1 MEVMK
6 LRITFA
12 KRNSLNHQKNM
23 KKLLAIAAMSVFASL
38 SAATAH
44 AGTWDV
50 LCIKQ
55 GPARGF
61 AHLPVR
67 NLNPSSNVAPA
78 PQAGYP
84 IPARSIPTKA
94 KVAEMSDIV
103 GDMNFISLGFG
114 GSIVLSYS
122 DRFANV
128 PGNDITV
135 YETTWGNPN
144 CTPNVS
150 ESALVEFSQDGFNWI
165 QRNACHNG
173 SYDISPL
180 LWAKYVRIT
189 DKTNNNPSI
198 GGDGVDAYD
207 VDGLVAVSDFSGV
220 VPNPL
225 CDYQQGVASQFVGA
239 AGNFPGRGIVA
250 QRKNFANA
258 NINEFS
264 GMVIPSTRE
273 VSGWYNFWSIGF
285 GGRACFQLP
294 YSVFATP
301 GADFKMYETTW
312 NNQPCPNYFEKVNI
326 FVSPDGV
333 NWGPA
338 HYLCKDG
345 DVDFGTDFPVVNYI
359 KFEDISNPANFG
371 GGADAYDIDNIF
383 IYQTPP
389 GSTAPDVCGVPQGGR
404 RSVPAMENILSEGGV
419 PEEMFPLDIV
429 GSNVVS
435 DKIAFTAT
443 IAEKGGYTYSIRN
456 HTGQEVLNGAF
467 EGGLYENPTVEVST
481 GKFASGVYFLTLSSA
496 TGKETVKFI
505 KK

>member
-1 MEVMK
+1 
-6 LRITFA
+6 
-12 KRNSLNHQKNM
+12 M
-23 KKLLAIAAMSVFASL
+23 KKLLAIAAMSALASL
-38 SAATAH
+38 GSQTAQ

-55 GPARGF
+55 GPTRGF
-61 AHLPVR
+61 VPGFPGVGLPVR
-67 NLNPSSNVAPA
+67 TLTPSSNVAPA

-84 IPARSIPTKA
+84 IPARSIPTQA

-122 DRFANV
+122 DKFANV
-128 PGNDITV
+128 PGDDITV
-135 YETTWGNPN
+135 YETTWGDPS

-150 ESALVEFSQDGFNWI
+150 EAALVEFSQDGINWI

-180 LWAKYVRIT
+180 MWAKYVRIT
-189 DKTNNNPSI
+189 DKTNPSTSI
-198 GGDGVDAYD
+198 TGDGVDAYD
-207 VDGLVAVSDFSGV
+207 VDGLVASADYDETVN
-220 VPNPL
+220 NPV
-225 CDYQQGVASQFVGA
+225 CDYIQGVASQFVGTGA
-239 AGNFPGRGIVA
+239 PSGTGIVS
-250 QRKNFANA
+250 QRKNFSNA
-258 NINEFS
+258 GINEFS
-264 GMVIPSTRE
+264 GLVIPSTRE

-285 GGRACFQLP
+285 GGHACFQLP
-294 YSVFATP
+294 YGVFATP

-333 NWGPA
+333 TWGPA

-345 DVDFGTDFPVVNYI
+345 DVDFGNDFPVVNYI
-359 KFEDISNPANFG
+359 KFVDISNPADFG

-404 RSVPAMENILSEGGV
+404 RSVPAMDNIFNEGGV
-419 PEEMFPLDIV
+419 PEEMFPLNIV

-443 IAEKGGYTYSIRN
+443 VAEQGGYTYSIRN

-467 EGGLYENPTVEVST
+467 EGGLYENPTVEVAT